1 MKKMKKLLS
10 VLLAVIIALSCM
22 SVMASAAKAEYQ
34 DVAELESLGAYSPY
48 GTVTRLTSEER
59 VSIFLDFLDNVLR
72 GLNLNLGDISLL
84 SLATIKLNFTSV
96 DNLLASLDSFAGLS
110 GVLNLV
116 GGLLGDL
123 KELELGSWKTGM
135 SRANNTQEEIV
146 FEIFELLASNT
157 SLVNNILT
165 TGIQLGLVASF
176 MTSLD
181 LSGINKIVTS
191 LPSFVKGLVIP
202 LFERW
207 DHTTAE
213 MQALED
219 AISGSKTIA
228 ETLAWVVEDMLTRD
242 QSLTTVKAKADG
254 TLTSNHTLPTSG
266 TRQTY
271 AVSGDKKTITVSHYY
286 SQREADKNKA
296 DDITA
301 AGYKVMGSYILEKET
316 DAADAPYVYREI
328 DKDGN
333 YVLDAA
339 GQKLSLKYYEPNS
352 AFLQNFADSGEGFDV
367 TAESGANLLYKMIPY
382 VFDELAIVPANGS
395 LKKVLAQFFG
405 TVFTKVGNVGDDAV
419 AALAAAN
426 GNNAFFTQAKKDY
439 VWGWSD
445 YAVISG
451 VHYYRFEDEIFQGDS
466 SKANEYM
473 NIINWDY
480 EITSELLTDY
490 IPANTNSNSKAGY
503 SKILHG
509 INDFLIGVATEVANL
524 DVLNVSFTKG
534 DNTNLAENLRKA
546 AKAVLSYHPEHIF
559 GSGYSDP
566 NHYYNL
572 IISDDKDEVLVGVAA
587 LAVDGLAP
595 QMILPGA
602 VNLKAQGVKVGAI
615 GAAMLRELATQLLP
629 HYNYDGLIY
638 EDYSSKTF
646 LKDKTNSYW
655 LDVIVTMGVDIGMK
669 YLHNLADMNEDTQAW
684 KNLGYGSESM
694 TTPVT
699 YTEASFDQTG
709 WEDKVD
715 YIVDWALTVTKDG
728 SILTWN
734 MANLVGKYVT
744 DAGYTIDL
752 ASAQDPWVKI
762 DAIFDG
768 ILFFDQF
775 TSETNLEAGLR
786 GTLEDL
792 LNLNLGAILGTATD
806 PAIIDVPSS
815 SRLVSTNLLEG
826 LSLEIRDLINGL
838 FKQVGGGSYYFIPT
852 SITSIDGL
860 LGNISTIATNLVG
873 ALDDA
878 FNNGLLVTVLPILNI
893 FLGWVTDPQKY
904 ATPTITLSSGAN
916 YAYDD
921 GSDGNATIGITVTNN
936 AAGMLLKH
944 RANIKSDG
952 TYSSVVDKPYILTVK
967 SITCDVAGTTFDK
980 STAALN
986 PYDYTTF
993 TATVPFTGG
1002 NVVAKF
1008 TITYA
1013 FTQGKDGAAIG
1024 GDNTVQSYVLISN
1037 VPTPYEEGRESGDD
1051 NKAYSMINT
1060 YNKYVPTQDLYTAV
1074 TTQTGTIMHYVDTLG
1089 SIFGSSYDTQRFA
1102 HWEQATAMAT
1112 NAATYFENLYPEG
1125 ISGGVIYE
1133 TDMPQ
1138 AIKDGGWLFKWGG
1151 NEDEINRSTTGT
1163 LYKAKSGVT
1172 ADTEFAY
1179 GIYDMGTVNV
1189 GYKAMDANSKCEG
1202 GYKDKESDGKMFS
1215 FKFIYYTK
1223 FGAEGIMSD
1232 YVGKGLKAADF
1243 SAAAQDEFTTYEAAL
1258 KEVVKYAQY
1267 PVTTDFTTTIQLE
1280 IEDAIAALDAAY
1292 AALMAAEEGAS
1303 GSAESADIAEI
1314 EALIATDDGDG
1325 EKEIN
1330 FQDYDLFEYWGYE
1343 KYRTT
1348 LRNLVK
1354 AAQAPAVLDEYYIK
1368 GSGISYD
1375 ELSNDVIPGAANET
1389 IKTAIT
1395 ASMTQRDAE
1404 EVAASQKAHD
1414 DFVAPHVEE
1423 LYLDDQAARFTYY
1436 RQFILP
1442 IAADTSFLAKEKAF
1456 VDYWIGQGEIYAERF
1471 TADSWQRALDAYTAA
1486 NNAINGVDADGAAK
1500 TYLPSEVFSIKY
1512 ELMVAIKN
1520 LLIADADDAGANTLG
1535 FAVSANANGAT
1546 ADLIANKAI
1555 ADSILAMDL
1564 SEIKLSQVAIDKGL
1578 TVEQALGHLIY
1589 GLGYEYTGRDGYE
1602 YDLYVDSALEYIN
1615 NDRPNVSTNLSRIE
1629 KCNENLEAC
1638 IAYFDIAVA
1647 APELGAIDGTT
1658 GVVGET
1664 TDVDGVATGYIYGVK
1679 AGETA
1684 DNYFELVDD
1693 STGTVEWTASTL
1705 GAAGTVDGTG
1715 AVATVKDNNGNVVAK
1730 YTLVIFGDLDGDSKV
1745 NDADKAKMNLA
1756 ILANST
1762 ASLEEVQVM
1771 ASDLDANDSVND
1783 ADKAKVNIAIM
1794 ANSTDSLPVNPFGA

>member
-10 VLLAVIIALSCM
+10 VLLAVVISLSCM
-22 SVMASAAKAEYQ
+22 SVMASAAKTSYQ
-34 DVAELESLGAYSPY
+34 TVDNLEALGAYSPY
-48 GTVTRLTSEER
+48 GTVTRLSSEER
-59 VSIFLDFLDNVLR
+59 TSIFADFLDNLLR

-96 DNLLASLDSFAGLS
+96 DNVLASLDSFAGLS
-110 GVLNLV
+110 GVINLV

-123 KELELGSWKTGM
+123 KDLELGTWQEGM
-135 SRANNTQEEIV
+135 TRDSYAQEEIL
-146 FEIFELLASNT
+146 FEIFELLANNT
-157 SLVNNILT
+157 TLVNNILT
-165 TGIQLGLVASF
+165 TGIQLGIVSSF

-181 LSGINKIVTS
+181 LSGINKIVTN
-191 LPSFVKGLVIP
+191 LAGFAKGMILP

-207 DHTTAE
+207 DDTAAEAVAMEGYQDGTSSTPLTTVLGE
-213 MQALED
+213 IIGNYFQKPM
-219 AISGSKTIA
+219 
-228 ETLAWVVEDMLTRD
+228 
-242 QSLTTVKAKADG
+242 SLTTVKADSTGKI
-254 TLTSNHTLPTSG
+254 TSGHTLPGDLSASTHRRIYVQNG
-266 TRQTY
+266 TEIVVYQYYFQTDVDKSKTDKIS
-271 AVSGDKKTITVSHYY
+271 AVGYSVVGTYTLQKENGTDDYVFVMTKDSEGKPVENGETIKYY
-286 SQREADKNKA
+286 QPGSYWLPSFVED
-296 DDITA
+296 DGTIDIT
-301 AGYKVMGSYILEKET
+301 SET
-316 DAADAPYVYREI
+316 
-328 DKDGN
+328 
-333 YVLDAA
+333 
-339 GQKLSLKYYEPNS
+339 
-352 AFLQNFADSGEGFDV
+352 
-367 TAESGANLLYKMIPY
+367 GANLLYKMIPY
-382 VFDELAIVPANGS
+382 VFDDLAIVPANGS
-395 LKKVLAQFFG
+395 LKQVLAKFFG
-405 TVFTKVGNVGDDAV
+405 TTFEYVGDVGSAEV
-419 AALAAAN
+419 AAL
-426 GNNAFFTQAKKDY
+426 GSDTFFTQAKGDY
-439 VWGWSD
+439 HWGWSD
-445 YAVISG
+445 YAVING
-451 VHYYRFEDEIFQGDS
+451 VHYYRYEDQIFVGDT

-473 NIINWDY
+473 NIINWEY
-480 EITSELLTDY
+480 EITSDLLTKY
-490 IPANTNSNSKAGY
+490 IPATYGATSTAGY
-503 SKILHG
+503 TKILHG
-509 INDFLIGVATEVANL
+509 INDFLIDLATEVANL

-559 GSGYSDP
+559 GSGYADP

-572 IISDDKDEVLVGVAA
+572 IISDDINQVLTGVAA

-602 VNLKAQGVKVGAI
+602 VNLEAQGVKVGAI

-638 EDYSSKTF
+638 SDYSSKTF
-646 LKDKTNSYW
+646 LKDKTNEYW

-669 YLHNLADMNEDTQAW
+669 YLHNLADMNEDTDAW

-715 YIVDWALTVTKDG
+715 YILDWALTVTTDG

-734 MANLVGKYVT
+734 MANLVGSYVT

-752 ASAQDPWVKI
+752 ASAQDPWTKI

-775 TSETNLEAGLR
+775 TSETNLEEGLR
-786 GTLEDL
+786 GTIEDL
-792 LNLNLGAILGTATD
+792 LNLNLGAILGTASD
-806 PAIIDVPSS
+806 PAILDVPSS
-815 SRLVSTNLLEG
+815 SRLVTESILSA
-826 LSLEIRDLINGL
+826 LSLEVRDLINGL

-852 SITSIDGL
+852 SITTIDGL
-860 LGNISTIATNLVG
+860 LSNIATIATNLVG

-878 FNNGLLVTVLPILNI
+878 VNNGLIKTLLPILNI
-893 FLGWVTDPQKY
+893 FVGWVTDPQKY

-916 YAYDD
+916 YVYDD
-921 GSDGNATIGITVTNN
+921 ASDGSATVGVTVTNN

-952 TYSSVVDKPYILTVK
+952 TFSAVEDKPYILTVK
-967 SITCDVAGTTFDK
+967 NVVCDVAGTTFDK
-980 STAALN
+980 TTAALD
-986 PYDYTTF
+986 PYAYTTF
-993 TATVPFTGG
+993 NATIPFTGG

-1008 TITYA
+1008 TITYE
-1013 FTQGKDGAAIG
+1013 FTQGKDGNAVG
-1024 GDNTVQSYVLISN
+1024 GENVIDAYVLISN
-1037 VPTPYEEGRESGDD
+1037 VAVPYLEGRQDGDD
-1051 NKAYSMINT
+1051 NTAYSMINT
-1060 YNKYVPTQDLYTAV
+1060 YNQYVPTQDLYTTV
-1074 TTQTGTIMHYVDTLG
+1074 TTQTATIMHYVDTLG
-1089 SIFGSSYDTQRFA
+1089 AIFGSDYDTQMFS
-1102 HWEQATAMAT
+1102 HWVEEAAMAS
-1112 NAATYFENLYPEG
+1112 NSSQYFENLYPTG
-1125 ISGGVIYE
+1125 ITGGVTE
-1133 TDMPQ
+1133 ESHMPQ
-1138 AIKDGGWLFKWGG
+1138 EVKDGGWLFKWGG

-1163 LYKAKSGVT
+1163 LFKAKDGVT
-1172 ADTEFAY
+1172 ADTVFPY

-1189 GYKAMDANSKCEG
+1189 GYKACDANSNCAG
-1202 GYKDKESDGKMFS
+1202 GYKSKESDGKF
-1215 FKFIYYTK
+1215 FLYKFIYYTK
-1223 FGAEGIMSD
+1223 FGAEGVMSD
-1232 YVGKGLKAADF
+1232 YVGKQLRADDF
-1243 SAAAQDEFTTYEAAL
+1243 SASAQDEFVTYEEAL

-1280 IEDAIAALDAAY
+1280 IEDAIDALDAAY
-1292 AALMAAEEGAS
+1292 KALMEAEDSAS

-1325 EKEIN
+1325 EKEVN

-1343 KYRTT
+1343 KYRTN
-1348 LRNLVK
+1348 LRNVVK

-1375 ELSNDVIPGAANET
+1375 ELANDVIPGAANET
-1389 IKTAIT
+1389 IKAAIT
-1395 ASMTQRDAE
+1395 ASMTQRDAD
-1404 EVAASQKAHD
+1404 EVAASQTAHD
-1414 DFVAPHVEE
+1414 EFVAPHVEE
-1423 LYLDDQAARFTYY
+1423 IYLDDQAARFTYY
-1436 RQFILP
+1436 KQFLLP

-1456 VDYWIGQGEIYAERF
+1456 VDYWMNAGEIYEARF
-1471 TADSWQRALDAYTAA
+1471 TADSWARAVEAYVDAE
-1486 NNAINGVDADGAAK
+1486 NAINGVDADGAAK

-1520 LLIADADDAGANTLG
+1520 LLIADANDTGANTLG

-1546 ADLIANKAI
+1546 ADLIANKEI

-1578 TVEQALGHLIY
+1578 TVEEALGHLIY
-1589 GLGYEYTGRDGYE
+1589 GLGYEYTGRDGKD

-1615 NDRPNVSTNLSRIE
+1615 NDRPNVSTNISRIE

-1664 TDVDGVATGYIYGVK
+1664 TDVDGVLEGYIYGVK

-1684 DNYFELVDD
+1684 DNYFELVDE